1 MLRIFF
7 FITIR
12 NFWKQKFYS
21 SINIFGFSVGLTTVI
36 LILLYVTH
44 ELSFDRFHIKSARL
58 ARVVENQYYS
68 GQPVFPVAVTPIPL
82 GPSLVEDYAEINQFA
97 RLMNTDLLFE
107 KEGEKYPE
115 SGIYVDPAFLN
126 MFSFPLLYGEKETA
140 LASLENIIID
150 EELTKK
156 YFGDENPVGK
166 TIIVDGEEKV
176 VSAVMKNFPKNTHI
190 QANFIRSFES
200 SALSQAQMQNWRS
213 NTLFTFIEVNQG
225 VEVEELSQKISG
237 QIKKFNTN
245 SITEIYLQPITDI
258 HLGEV
263 QFVAE
268 MGNKGNAVYVNMFI
282 LIAVIILLIACI
294 NFMNLSTAKSVN
306 RAKEV
311 GLRKTLGAHRSH
323 LIYQFMGESVF
334 MTLLAM
340 IIAIFLADLAL
351 PFFNTLANTDL
362 SINSIS
368 SATGTPLLVWGISL
382 TLLTGIIAG
391 SYPAFFL
398 SRFNPA
404 YVLKGSFKG
413 KREGSI
419 LRKVLVTI
427 QFGISILLV
436 IGTLVVLDQLNF
448 MKTMRLGINKENVIY
463 VPQISNN
470 NDVFK
475 DQIMSLTSV
484 KGIGFSN
491 QHPAYVENSSSGFVW
506 PGKDPDQVALFHLQS
521 VDGGYIEAMGLELA
535 EGRNFNKHLPGDT
548 ASIIINEVAA
558 KIMNMENPV
567 GQKLTE
573 PFDITIIGV
582 VKDFHFK
589 SAHSRIEPL
598 IMFTGRN
605 NYNRTFI
612 KIDGNNVSESVSQ
625 VKAVWNKL
633 NQEQAMPYRFLDE
646 DYEKLYQSEE
656 RTSKIF
662 TNFTL
667 LAFLISGLGLF
678 GLSSFTAEQRLKE
691 ISIRKV
697 MGATSLKLFWLVST
711 DLTRL
716 SIISILIAVPVG
728 WYWMNSWLEGFAY
741 RIEISPVIFIVA
753 SLVGIIITFLTVSFQ
768 SLKVSAS
775 NPVNHLRNE

>member
-1 MLRIFF
+1 
-7 FITIR
+7 
-12 NFWKQKFYS
+12 
-21 SINIFGFSVGLTTVI
+21 
-36 LILLYVTH
+36 
-44 ELSFDRFHIKSARL
+44 
-58 ARVVENQYYS
+58 
-68 GQPVFPVAVTPIPL
+68 
-82 GPSLVEDYAEINQFA
+82 
-97 RLMNTDLLFE
+97 
-107 KEGEKYPE
+107 
-115 SGIYVDPAFLN
+115 
-126 MFSFPLLYGEKETA
+126 
-140 LASLENIIID
+140 
-150 EELTKK
+150 
-156 YFGDENPVGK
+156 
-166 TIIVDGEEKV
+166 
-176 VSAVMKNFPKNTHI
+176 
-190 QANFIRSFES
+190 
-200 SALSQAQMQNWRS
+200 
-213 NTLFTFIEVNQG
+213 
-225 VEVEELSQKISG
+225 
-237 QIKKFNTN
+237 
-245 SITEIYLQPITDI
+245 
-258 HLGEV
+258 
-263 QFVAE
+263 
-268 MGNKGNAVYVNMFI
+268 
-282 LIAVIILLIACI
+282 
-294 NFMNLSTAKSVN
+294 
-306 RAKEV
+306 
-311 GLRKTLGAHRSH
+311 
-323 LIYQFMGESVF
+323 
-334 MTLLAM
+334 
-340 IIAIFLADLAL
+340 
-351 PFFNTLANTDL
+351 
-362 SINSIS
+362 
-368 SATGTPLLVWGISL
+368 
-382 TLLTGIIAG
+382 
-391 SYPAFFL
+391 
-398 SRFNPA
+398 
-404 YVLKGSFKG
+404 
-413 KREGSI
+413 
-419 LRKVLVTI
+419 
-427 QFGISILLV
+427 
-436 IGTLVVLDQLNF
+436 
-448 MKTMRLGINKENVIY
+448 
-463 VPQISNN
+463 
-470 NDVFK
+470 
-475 DQIMSLTSV
+475 
-484 KGIGFSN
+484 
-491 QHPAYVENSSSGFVW
+491 
-506 PGKDPDQVALFHLQS
+506 
-521 VDGGYIEAMGLELA
+521 MGLELA